1 MPTHEEFAQF
11 LREFAGLTPAQ
22 QDLFII
28 AVKHMVEGL
37 RKGQGFR
44 SGLRVKAV

>member
-11 LREFAGLTPAQ
+11 LREFARLTPAQ

-28 AVKHMVEGL
+28 AVKHMVEDL

-44 SGLRVKAV
+44 SGCVSKL